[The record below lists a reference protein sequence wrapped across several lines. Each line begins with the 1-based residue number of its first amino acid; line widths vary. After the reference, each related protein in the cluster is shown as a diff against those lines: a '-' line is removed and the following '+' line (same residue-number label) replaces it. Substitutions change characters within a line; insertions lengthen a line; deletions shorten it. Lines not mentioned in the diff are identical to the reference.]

1 MQICNSFF
9 YQKRDNRRVG
19 YHFNVI
25 KLPLAI
31 VLYPDPVLRQAAAP
45 VPAVDD
51 QVRTVVADMLR
62 LMHDAPGVGLAAPQ
76 VGLPWRLFVA
86 NHTGKPED
94 DRVYINPELF
104 GPVGPQE
111 PYEEGCLSLP
121 SIRVEVTRPQG
132 ISIRAMD
139 LDGKLFEESSNELL
153 ARIWQHE
160 FDHLNGRLIIDKMSR
175 LDRMLN
181 TKKIKDLELDYGMQ
195 R

>member
-1 MQICNSFF
+1 M
-9 YQKRDNRRVG
+9 
-19 YHFNVI
+19 I

-31 VLYPDPVLRQAAAP
+31 VLYPDSVLRQVAAP
-45 VPAVDD
+45 VPAIDE
-51 QVRTVVADMLR
+51 QVRAVVTDMLR
-62 LMHDAPGVGLAAPQ
+62 LMHEAPGVGLAAPQ

-86 NHTGKPED
+86 NPTGKPED

-104 GPVGPQE
+104 NPVGPQE

-121 SIRVEVTRPQG
+121 GIRIEVTRPQG
-132 ISIRAMD
+132 IGIRATG
-139 LDGKLFEESSNELL
+139 LDGKLFEESADALL

-160 FDHLNGRLIIDKMSR
+160 FDHLNGRLIIDRMSR

-181 TKKIKDLELDYGMQ
+181 AKKIKDLELDYGML